1 MCANQLASEVYR
13 CWVQCLMG
21 LREAHREDPAPE
33 MKPCTSS
40 NRLLHAVFLA
50 VVAVHAIGIQ
60 TRTLE
65 TELEI
70 LVAGVHVHQEF
81 TENCRRQK
89 CHL

>member
-1 MCANQLASEVYR
+1 MLGPVLGGAPRGTRGRPCPSEFSSCA
-13 CWVQCLMG
+13 
-21 LREAHREDPAPE
+21 E

-40 NRLLHAVFLA
+40 NRLLHAVLLA
-50 VVAVHAIGIQ
+50 VVAVRATGLQ

-70 LVAGVHVHQEF
+70 LVADVHVHQEF

>member
-1 MCANQLASEVYR
+1 MLGTVLEGALRGTQGRPCPSEFLPCA
-13 CWVQCLMG
+13 
-21 LREAHREDPAPE
+21 E
-33 MKPCTSS
+33 MRPCTR
-40 NRLLHAVFLA
+40 NNHVLRAVFLA
-50 VVAVHAIGIQ
+50 VVAVRATGLQ